1 MRPLAPLIRRARGW
15 LVADA
20 ANRCS
25 DFPGGLSL
33 GSDFLYLRTA
43 GAASANVD
51 ERDSFSAVLARPWHW
66 SFAEQRARSAGG
78 ALQSQVGFHT
88 HAQVRHRTQIATL
101 ANLQV
106 PAAEIS
112 PPARFATQID
122 PAHQLIISVR
132 DQKVMLLE
140 NGAMV
145 TTYPVSTSKFGL
157 GDFLGRMTT
166 PLGYLMVAQKIGD
179 NAPVGAVFHNRR
191 FTGEILTPNAPG
203 RDPVVTRIIWLRGL
217 EAQNA
222 HAFYRC
228 IYIHGTPQEKTI
240 GRPASYGCIRMKS
253 SDIAALYN
261 QVPLG
266 AIVQIIPDRLP
277 KVPKASP
284 ARSSNTM
291 TVQVEKSNAQER
303 LASPSTSGSLT
314 VEQMRMAGALAAER
328 LKSQARKAQPVLN
341 KGTAMVQNNP
351 RA

>member
-1 MRPLAPLIRRARGW
+1 MLRPLAVI
-15 LVADA
+15 
-20 ANRCS
+20 
-25 DFPGGLSL
+25 LSL
-33 GSDFLYLRTA
+33 ISIA
-43 GAASANVD
+43 
-51 ERDSFSAVLARPWHW
+51 P
-66 SFAEQRARSAGG
+66 
-78 ALQSQVGFHT
+78 AL
-88 HAQVRHRTQIATL
+88 
-101 ANLQV
+101 
-106 PAAEIS
+106 
-112 PPARFATQID
+112 FATQID

-203 RDPVVTRIIWLRGL
+203 RDPVITRIIWLRGL

-222 HAFYRC
+222 LAFHRC
-228 IYIHGTPQEKTI
+228 IYIHGTPEEKTI

-261 QVPLG
+261 QVQLG
-266 AIVQIIPDRLP
+266 AIVQIVPDRLP
-277 KVPKASP
+277 KVRNAPP

-291 TVQVEKSNAQER
+291 TVQVEKSKAQEQ
-303 LASPSTSGSLT
+303 LASASTSGSLT

-328 LKSQARKAQPVLN
+328 LKNHARKAPPVLN